1 MKVNLKVKS
10 QKSKLKLKTQNFR
23 NSKFEIRNSRTR
35 AFTLIELIVSVALLL
50 VALSI
55 ALFAVVG
62 TNGMIQ
68 KADARSSISE
78 STRGVGEA
86 IRRTVAN
93 APVGA
98 VTPIIPNDGGTTFAA
113 IQVKAFSDLQ
123 SGNTCTVIGRA
134 IATTDSTG
142 EEKYTINKVG
152 TVIAILIYNV
162 DSGGLC
168 PTTSPIYQNRLTN
181 VQAVVKAAQFAVKS
195 VGCTTITSSC
205 VTKQLLRYSLTLEA
219 AQKGSG
225 GTSEAR
231 KPTLTIQEGLPIGLV
246 NEATV
251 VFKIE
256 TTTLPNAHAGTPPYA
271 TSVVV
276 SGGMPP
282 YTWAITSGS
291 LPNGLALSTTTGVI
305 TGTPNPPTAGHTYNF
320 TVTVTDSA
328 TPIIG
333 TASQPLSIFVI
344 DDQIVITTTTPLPD
358 ATVGVSYNPG
368 VLLPGGQLKAD
379 RGVDPAM
386 PCSCT
391 WTIISGGLP
400 NGMSM
405 SAGGKIDGT
414 PTTAGVYSFLIRAA
428 ESSNLTN
435 YAEKTFSLTVSPS
448 GGQTLT
454 ITTSSPLPSGS
465 INAVYVPFQL
475 TASGSGSYTWTVDSG
490 SLPPGLAL
498 STGGII
504 SGTPTCDAGKL
515 YPYSYSLTIRVRDN
529 ADPLKTATKSFNL
542 TISDPL
548 AVCGGGLEPG

>member
-1 MKVNLKVKS
+1 MTNYLNWALKH
-10 QKSKLKLKTQNFR
+10 FIR
-23 NSKFEIRNSRTR
+23 NWKFDIRNSRTR

-98 VTPIIPNDGGTTFAA
+98 VIPLTPNTGGTTFAA

-134 IATTDSTG
+134 TATTDSTG
-142 EEKYTINKVG
+142 EEKYTIDKDG

-195 VGCTTITSSC
+195 VGCTTITPSC

-219 AQKGSG
+219 AQKGNG

-251 VFKIE
+251 VLKIE
-256 TTTLPNAHAGTPPYA
+256 TTSLPDANARGQYTA
-271 TSVVV
+271 SVIA

-282 YTWAITSGS
+282 YKLWSIINGS
-291 LPNGLALSTTTGVI
+291 WSPGPSPGGQGFSIDSNTGVI
-305 TGTPNPPTAGHTYNF
+305 TAGSLNSQAAGQTYNF
-320 TVTVTDSA
+320 TVQVTDSNNPA
-328 TPIIG
+328 DST
-333 TASQPLSIFVI
+333 TRALSIKVL
-344 DDQIVITTTTPLPD
+344 DNLIVITSTTPLPV
-358 ATVGVSYNPG
+358 ATEGSNYN
-368 VLLPGGQLKAD
+368 VQLAATIKLNN
-379 RGVDPAM
+379 GN
-386 PCSCT
+386 CGSCI
-391 WTIISGGLP
+391 WSIAPGGLP
-400 NGMSM
+400 AGMTFDSI
-405 SAGGKIDGT
+405 GKISGNPNPGT
-414 PTTAGVYSFLIRAA
+414 AANSPYTLVVTAT
-428 ESSNLTN
+428 ESGAPTN
-435 YAEKTFSLTVSPS
+435 YTTKTFSLTVSGTP
-448 GGQTLT
+448 QPLA
-454 ITTSSPLPSGS
+454 ITTLSLPGGT
-465 INAVYVPFQL
+465 VGVPYSQPV
-475 TASGSGSYTWTVDSG
+475 TATGGTGSYTWSLVPLSG
-490 SLPPGLAL
+490 ILPPGLTL
-498 STGGII
+498 SAT
-504 SGTPTCDAGKL
+504 GTPTA
-515 YPYSYSLTIRVRDN
+515 
-529 ADPLKTATKSFNL
+529 
-542 TISDPL
+542 TISGNPTTAATYNFTVKVTDGIGGTDTQAL
-548 AVCGGGLEPG
+548 SITIGGGGGPL